1 MQKDKDIIEVI
12 IDEQPTNTKKK
23 FKFAYWDNLE
33 KDLSPLFIKL
43 SSAVC
48 VVIVLG
54 VFFVGFFMPKSENKI
69 TKRLDELQNTNS
81 EYITAQN
88 DYSSLSDEIN
98 NLNSDLT
105 DKQKSYEEFT
115 TSQNGLEKINDENDK
130 LEKEKEELQST
141 VNSKQRT
148 LDSLNNQASSTS
160 QSTLTLTSGTYK
172 IGENIKAGKYTIMGS
187 GSIAISSSG
196 KARVNSNLTADG
208 KDYTLNDDDTIKI
221 KGKAQFIPSK

>member
-1 MQKDKDIIEVI
+1 MEKDKDIIEVI
-12 IDEQPTNTKKK
+12 IDEQPTNNKK

-48 VVIVLG
+48 IAIVLG
-54 VFFVGFFMPKSENKI
+54 VFFVGFFMPKSDSKI
-69 TKRLDELQNTNS
+69 SKRLDELQNTNS
-81 EYITAQN
+81 EYVTAQN
-88 DYSSLSDEIN
+88 NYSSLSDEIN
-98 NLNSDLT
+98 TLNSDLA

-130 LEKEKEELQST
+130 LEKEKEELQNT
-141 VNSKQRT
+141 VNSKQST
-148 LDSLNNQASSTS
+148 LDSLNNQVSSTS
-160 QSTLTLTSGTYK
+160 QSTLTLTSGTYTV
-172 IGENIKAGKYTIMGS
+172 GENIKAGKYTIMGS

-208 KDYTLNDDDTIKI
+208 KDYTLNDGETIKI
-221 KGKAQFIPSK
+221 KGKAQFIPTK